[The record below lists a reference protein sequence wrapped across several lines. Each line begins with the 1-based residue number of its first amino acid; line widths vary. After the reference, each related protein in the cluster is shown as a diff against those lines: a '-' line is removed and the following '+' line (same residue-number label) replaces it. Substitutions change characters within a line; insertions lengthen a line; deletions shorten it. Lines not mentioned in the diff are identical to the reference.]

1 MNSPSEF
8 EWTKPVKSSQVLAKL
23 CRNPALSMQ
32 HSTFCP
38 SDCSSLSLERAHH
51 HLTYVFILILNGG
64 WLDNW
69 NSYLVHIV
77 SDRCFYPF
85 FSRGCP
91 RGCKHALCGDLQTN
105 ETEMFVQIN
114 CMSYLKIVGER
125 MIAIFKMGI
134 DTYYVLPVD
143 ESPFSKKW
151 CFEIFQSWFN
161 LCIIERV

>member
-1 MNSPSEF
+1 MNKTSQ
-8 EWTKPVKSSQVLAKL
+8 VKSSACKT
-23 CRNPALSMQ
+23 LSK
-32 HSTFCP
+32 SCFINATFNFL
-38 SDCSSLSLERAHH
+38 SIGLFISLSLERAHH

-143 ESPFSKKW
+143 ESPFSKKMMFW
-151 CFEIFQSWFN
+151 N
-161 LCIIERV
+161 LSILVQFMYYREGIRC